1 MKLSRLPPGFALD
14 TAAQGLA
21 LREEAVTDV
30 RREWTDDGWH
40 AEATVTDAGVPYHA
54 TVDLLPPPDPQL
66 RGSSCTCGRYRCRHV
81 AALVLAT
88 DPPAGPRP
96 APRDAAEGGKPAPAE
111 EPLDARTQQWLAAFT
126 DTRSPSRGRQFELR
140 YVLRFLPP
148 GSSAGGRRV
157 ALQLLRVPLRGEQP
171 DVKGAERYPMPRNL
185 SSAPAFVRR
194 DSNLLRLLEMATTA
208 THEPGRWQEE
218 LHALTDHPA
227 ADLLLEHLLG
237 SGRLCWER
245 PEQPLTRGPDL
256 SGQLA
261 WLSDPRGAQTP
272 AVHLPDA
279 PDAQLLPV
287 APPWAVRP
295 GALSL
300 SRVQTDAPA
309 EVTARFL
316 SGPVLPPAQAVA
328 LAHAITASGLNL
340 PIPQTVQVREERL
353 PYTPQL
359 HLLAREAT
367 HHAFSGARHA
377 VTLPLAEL
385 RHAYAGLTVPDDHA
399 GTGPAVFR
407 GGVLTRVTRD
417 PEAEREAAHTVAL
430 SGFMLLD
437 DAYGHEYTVPGGEHL
452 LTLGDDDAWMEFMRA
467 GRADLEAQGFTIH
480 IHPDFPLNFAEITD
494 WYGETDDSHGGWFTL
509 DLGIVVDGQR
519 LSLIPILADL
529 IARQP
534 QLFTPE
540 ALAELKDDEV
550 LHASLGDGRRVA
562 LPAGRVRAIL
572 GVLVELNLRDL
583 PPGPLRLPLLDA
595 ARVAQLEEAVQARWL
610 GAERLLDLG
619 RRLRDFRG
627 VQDITPPQGL
637 RADLRPYQRQGV
649 AWLQFLREYGM
660 GGILA
665 DDMGLG
671 KAQPLDARILTPL
684 GWRTMGDLQVGD
696 YVIGRNGHPTQV
708 IGVYPQGE
716 RDIYR
721 VTLTDGASVEVDEE
735 HLWAVN
741 TPVRKKRGLPEQ
753 VLTTAQIKGTLTD
766 AAGNL
771 KHYLPVVEAVQ
782 FASRDLPVDPYTLGA
797 LLGDGHLSHSLGITT
812 EDEIVSAL
820 ALPEPVAAH
829 HGARLTPHVSTYR
842 LTTPGQWTP
851 NPLKDALR
859 TLGLHGTTS
868 HSKFIPP
875 DYLLGSPAQR
885 LALLQGLLD
894 TDGHAGEVVEYTS
907 VSRELALGVVELVQS
922 LGGTARLKPK
932 VTTHVY
938 QGERRTGQAWRV
950 TLKLPAH
957 LDPFRLPAKLAAY
970 ARPTK
975 YPPTRGV
982 RHVEYVGRK
991 PAQCIAVAAADRLY
1005 VTDQYI
1011 VTHNT
1016 VQTLSHLLLEK
1027 ESGRAD
1033 RPSLV
1038 IAPTSVIGNWQAEA
1052 AKFTPDLRVL
1062 TLHGKD
1068 RRAQFAQIP
1077 GHDLILTTYPLLPR
1091 DITELGAFEY
1101 HLVILDEAQ
1110 NIKNTRTAA
1119 AKAAGSLSAR
1129 HRLALTGTPL
1139 ENHLGELWS
1148 QFNFLAPG
1156 LLHDEK
1162 TFRELYRTPIEK
1174 RGEASRRQALAARV
1188 RPFILRREKR
1198 DVARELPPKTEIP
1211 VRVTLDG
1218 DQRDLY
1224 ETVRV
1229 TTETRVREELR
1240 ARGLARST
1248 IAILDALLKLR
1259 QAVTD
1264 PRLVKLDAARGVQ
1277 NNAKFDWLQAHLPQ
1291 MIEEGRRVLIFSG
1304 FATLLRHLEDW
1315 LREQRIPYSMI
1326 TGSTQDRQG
1335 QIDAFQS
1342 GKTHVFLITLKAGGV
1357 GLNLTAADTV
1367 IHYDPWWNPA
1377 AEEQATDRAYRIG
1390 QDKPVFVYKLIAAGS
1405 VEERILDLQ
1414 ARKASLA
1421 RGILDGGL
1429 SDATQLTPADLDRL
1443 FAPLEDEE
1451 DGDLL
1456 ERAGVAG

>member
-30 RREWTDDGWH
+30 HREWTDDGWH
-40 AEATVTDAGVPYHA
+40 AEATVTDAGMPYHA

-88 DPPAGPRP
+88 DPPPGPRP
-96 APRDAAEGGKPAPAE
+96 APREVGEGGGPPAPAE

-245 PEQPLTRGPDL
+245 PEQLLTRGPDL

-295 GALSL
+295 GDLTL

-367 HHAFSGARHA
+367 HHAFSGARHT

-417 PEAEREAAHTVAL
+417 PAAEREAAHTVAL

-437 DAYGHEYTVPGGEHL
+437 DAYGHEYTVPGGDHL

-480 IHPDFPLNFAEITD
+480 VHPEFPLNFAEITD

-534 QLFTPE
+534 HLFTPE

-619 RRLRDFRG
+619 RRLRDFKG

-671 KAQPLDARILTPL
+671 K
-684 GWRTMGDLQVGD
+684 
-696 YVIGRNGHPTQV
+696 
-708 IGVYPQGE
+708 
-716 RDIYR
+716 
-721 VTLTDGASVEVDEE
+721 
-735 HLWAVN
+735 
-741 TPVRKKRGLPEQ
+741 
-753 VLTTAQIKGTLTD
+753 
-766 AAGNL
+766 
-771 KHYLPVVEAVQ
+771 
-782 FASRDLPVDPYTLGA
+782 
-797 LLGDGHLSHSLGITT
+797 
-812 EDEIVSAL
+812 
-820 ALPEPVAAH
+820 
-829 HGARLTPHVSTYR
+829 
-842 LTTPGQWTP
+842 
-851 NPLKDALR
+851 
-859 TLGLHGTTS
+859 
-868 HSKFIPP
+868 
-875 DYLLGSPAQR
+875 
-885 LALLQGLLD
+885 
-894 TDGHAGEVVEYTS
+894 
-907 VSRELALGVVELVQS
+907 
-922 LGGTARLKPK
+922 
-932 VTTHVY
+932 
-938 QGERRTGQAWRV
+938 
-950 TLKLPAH
+950 
-957 LDPFRLPAKLAAY
+957 
-970 ARPTK
+970 
-975 YPPTRGV
+975 
-982 RHVEYVGRK
+982 
-991 PAQCIAVAAADRLY
+991 
-1005 VTDQYI
+1005 
-1011 VTHNT
+1011 T

-1068 RRAQFAQIP
+1068 RRAQFALIP
-1077 GHDLILTTYPLLPR
+1077 EHDLILTTYPLLPR

-1335 QIDAFQS
+1335 QIDAFQN

-1451 DGDLL
+1451 DGDLT